1 MAAIA
6 RDLERQYPDD
16 NARHGL
22 GVEASAGLPVVTRA
36 SVGRFVAMLFGLV
49 GIILAI
55 ACFNVAGMLLVRG
68 VTRAPEISLRLALGA
83 ARHRIVRLLAI
94 ESLIV
99 SLIGAALGLFG
110 AFELMRLAAGA
121 LPLLRYDVTFDP
133 AIDWRVVL
141 FSVALAAIVGLACGV
156 IPARAA
162 TRVDLASTFV
172 RDGGNTPGRRLR
184 TRSTFVMAQ
193 VALSTILVVCALLL
207 ARSLRYAGDMAPGF
221 SVDGIEVVGVNLRL
235 GGYDAARG
243 RLFAANLMARL
254 EALPELTSVA
264 SAFVVPLSG
273 EREGGRVWL
282 PEEQGDDR
290 VIDASQNLVT
300 PTYFQTL
307 GLQLIAGRNFAAS
320 DRAGAPTVIIV
331 NETLAKR
338 AWPGQ
343 DPVGK
348 HLALGASRRPLEVVG
363 VVRDAKY
370 RSIGERATPF
380 FYMPSAQRYESP
392 MWILMR
398 PASASAIPLVQEV
411 IRTMDPNLP
420 IVQSGTLGD
429 LTAFSLFPH
438 RVLMWLASI
447 VGLVGVLLAA
457 LGVYGVTAYHA
468 SRRTREIGIRVAL
481 GARRGQILALIFRN
495 AVSLAAIGTGLGLAG
510 AALVTRLLRDMLY
523 GVNATDPVSFAG
535 AVVIL
540 VAVALAAGIV
550 PALRAASGSA
560 VAALKAHS
568 CR

>member
-1 MAAIA
+1 
-6 RDLERQYPDD
+6 
-16 NARHGL
+16 
-22 GVEASAGLPVVTRA
+22 
-36 SVGRFVAMLFGLV
+36 
-49 GIILAI
+49 
-55 ACFNVAGMLLVRG
+55 
-68 VTRAPEISLRLALGA
+68 
-83 ARHRIVRLLAI
+83 
-94 ESLIV
+94 
-99 SLIGAALGLFG
+99 
-110 AFELMRLAAGA
+110 
-121 LPLLRYDVTFDP
+121 
-133 AIDWRVVL
+133 
-141 FSVALAAIVGLACGV
+141 
-156 IPARAA
+156 
-162 TRVDLASTFV
+162 
-172 RDGGNTPGRRLR
+172 
-184 TRSTFVMAQ
+184 
-193 VALSTILVVCALLL
+193 
-207 ARSLRYAGDMAPGF
+207 
-221 SVDGIEVVGVNLRL
+221 VNLRL

-243 RLFAANLMARL
+243 RLFAADLMARL